1 MITCPDCGTQND
13 DTARFCD
20 NCGRRLDD
28 VTAEAA
34 AAPQARAEND
44 MPMSS
49 REFHARETTAEREG
63 APAPAGTLLA
73 DDGLPVGRDLD
84 GIPGGERVIWE
95 GRPSRLWS
103 PRMALMNRYRLTNQ
117 RLIMEYGFVGKTTE
131 EIELYRVMDV
141 GVSQHPLERMVQIGD
156 IYVASGDASTPTKYL
171 HNIPDPNRVKDL
183 LREATRQERD
193 RRRVMLREDF

>member
-1 MITCPDCGTQND
+1 MITCPDCGAEND
-13 DTARFCD
+13 ESARFCD

-28 VTAEAA
+28 VQAQ
-34 AAPQARAEND
+34 PQAQEAV
-44 MPMSS
+44 P
-49 REFHARETTAEREG
+49 
-63 APAPAGTLLA
+63 PAPHSEPTGSGSPIA

-117 RLIMEYGFVGKTTE
+117 RLVMEFGFIGKRTE
-131 EIELYRVMDV
+131 EIELYRVTDV
-141 GVSQHPLERMVQIGD
+141 GVKQHPLERITKMGD
-156 IYVASGDASTPTKYL
+156 IYIASGDTSTPTKYL
-171 HNIPDPNRVKDL
+171 HNVSGPDRVKDL
-183 LREATRQERD
+183 VREATRQERE

>member
-13 DTARFCD
+13 ESARFCD

-28 VTAEAA
+28 LKAEATATAE
-34 AAPQARAEND
+34 
-44 MPMSS
+44 PMADREPRS
-49 REFHARETTAEREG
+49 RTTTAEREG
-63 APAPAGTLLA
+63 APASVGTPLA
-73 DDGLPVGRDLD
+73 DDGLPVGKDLD

-117 RLIMEYGFVGKTTE
+117 RLIMEYGFIGKTTE

-141 GVSQHPLERMVQIGD
+141 GVKQHPLERMVQIGD
-156 IYVASGDASTPTKYL
+156 IYIASGDASTPTKYL
-171 HNIPDPNRVKDL
+171 HNIADPNRVKDL
-183 LREATRQERD
+183 IREATRQERD

>member
-1 MITCPDCGTQND
+1 MITCPDCGTEND
-13 DTARFCD
+13 ETARFCD

-28 VTAEAA
+28 VEPGAAATAEPSSER
-34 AAPQARAEND
+34 APQGRT
-44 MPMSS
+44 
-49 REFHARETTAEREG
+49 TTAELKG
-63 APAPAGTLLA
+63 APLPTGTA
-73 DDGLPVGRDLD
+73 VAEDGLPVGQDLD

-103 PRMALMNRYRLTNQ
+103 PRMSLMNRYKLTTQ
-117 RLIMEYGFVGKTTE
+117 RLIMEYGFIGKTTE

-141 GVSQHPLERMVQIGD
+141 GVKQHPLERIVQMGD
-156 IYVASGDASTPTKYL
+156 IYLASGDASTPTKYL